1 MVNRSSITQKD
12 QLIELITKIRPD
24 VKCNC
29 IGFYSRESAHEV
41 IEGDTLL
48 SNCSILELVT
58 SSSADI
64 KDFIKMIEK
73 AGFRLLD
80 IFYSSNKF
88 HYLIR
93 KLDGQVT

>member
-1 MVNRSSITQKD
+1 LVNKSSITQKE

-24 VKCNC
+24 VKCDC
-29 IGFYSRESAHEV
+29 IGFYSRESFHEV
-41 IEGDTLL
+41 IEGDTLI

-80 IFYSSNKF
+80 ILYYSNEF

-93 KLDGQVT
+93 KLDRQVT